1 VRHIFIHPDDQSL
14 IYVLLEHGG
23 VLMSRD
29 RGKTWY
35 DRSIGIGYVD
45 MHYIENYPGSK
56 ERYYVSSAR
65 GFYRSDNSGEHWRR
79 VENGMPWG
87 YTELHS
93 YSHEWHFM
101 SGDPPR
107 MVLCGGRG
115 SPGVWSREKIH
126 PHGCILLSEDA
137 GENWRVSTQ
146 GLEKENPWM
155 PWVLLHH
162 PTDSSALFCGMGDG
176 ARGYGFDA
184 RIGGKGALYMSRDRG
199 DSWEPVMQ
207 NTPSILTAW
216 VAPN

>member
-1 VRHIFIHPDDQSL
+1 
-14 IYVLLEHGG
+14 
-23 VLMSRD
+23 
-29 RGKTWY
+29 
-35 DRSIGIGYVD
+35 
-45 MHYIENYPGSK
+45 
-56 ERYYVSSAR
+56 
-65 GFYRSDNSGEHWRR
+65 
-79 VENGMPWG
+79 
-87 YTELHS
+87 
-93 YSHEWHFM
+93 
-101 SGDPPR
+101 
-107 MVLCGGRG
+107 MVLCGGKG

-126 PHGCILLSEDA
+126 PHGCILLSDDA